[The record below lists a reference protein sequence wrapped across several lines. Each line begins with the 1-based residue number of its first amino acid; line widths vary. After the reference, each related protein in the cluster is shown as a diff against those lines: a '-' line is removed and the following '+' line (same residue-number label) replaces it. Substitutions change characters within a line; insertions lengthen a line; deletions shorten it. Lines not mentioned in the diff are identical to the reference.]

1 MADTADLVV
10 LGAYYGTGNKGGMKS
25 IFLMGCLNEKTQKW
39 HTVTKVANGF
49 DDKTLEKLQK
59 SIHMTKADKK
69 DSSPDWIVINKSLLP
84 DFYVTDPKK
93 SPVWEL
99 TGAEFSKSDVHTAD
113 GISIRF
119 PRVTRFRDDKS
130 WKEATSLQRLRVK
143 FKTIKNFNFKVTLLN
158 NKEII

>member
-10 LGAYYGTGNKGGMKS
+10 LGAYYGTGSKGGMKS

-39 HTVTKVANGF
+39 HTVTKVANGL

-59 SIHMTKADKK
+59 QIDMVEINKK
-69 DSSPDWIVINKSLLP
+69 ESSVPDWLVLNKSMIP
-84 DFYVTDPKK
+84 DFVVKDPKK

-99 TGAEFSKSDVHTAD
+99 TGDEFSKSDSHTAD

-119 PRVTRFRDDKS
+119 PRITRIRDDKS
-130 WKEATSLQRLRVK
+130 WKEATSLQRLRVSYLK
-143 FKTIKNFNFKVTLLN
+143 FEFY
-158 NKEII
+158 ED

>member
-10 LGAYYGTGNKGGMKS
+10 LGAYYGTGSKGGMKS
-25 IFLMGCLNEKTQKW
+25 TFLMGCLNEKTQKW

-49 DDKTLEKLQK
+49 DDKTLLKLQK
-59 SIHMTKADKK
+59 QIDMIEIHKK
-69 DSSPDWIVINKSLLP
+69 ESLVPDWLVINKTMVP
-84 DFYVTDPKK
+84 DFLIKDPKN

-99 TGAEFSKSDVHTAD
+99 TGAEFSKSDSHTAD

-130 WKEATSLQRLRVK
+130 WKEATSLQRLRVSLLK
-143 FKTIKNFNFKVTLLN
+143 ESVFVLNFL
-158 NKEII
+158 